1 VQHTFTETEP
11 YTEMHTDMN
20 VLHIVDKLTE
30 PVFSFLGPACESL
43 ARAGYHQ
50 TVVMLDVPRY
60 RPLQYKLPA
69 QVHVEII
76 PVEPSLWQNWVAMN
90 KLIQELLAQN
100 TYSAIHFHG
109 FTAWAVGSRMGT
121 LLPRNAKVF
130 YSPHGSRTLTMF
142 RPVQSA
148 LGSFMGMLGSRRP
161 QLIASSQSDARRA
174 SKGTVGRRITT
185 IESAVEEPYFQAE
198 QAESRR
204 PLLVSGDVTRNH
216 RSVEMFCRLAVVMGA
231 GELGLSFN
239 WLGQPD
245 STSVARLKAANV
257 GIFPAANTDD
267 AAAKLASAWIYVAAS
282 DADEFPIMLA
292 RAMAVGLPCVV
303 LRTPYHAD
311 LITHERNGLVYNT
324 EAEAMS
330 MVGRLI
336 DDPDLREKLGA
347 AAKADAQAR
356 LSSSRLDG
364 ALLVAYARASSS
376 SSSKRRLTRVRP
388 N

>member
-1 VQHTFTETEP
+1 MKSPFTESEP
-11 YTEMHTDMN
+11 YTEVYDDMN

-50 TVVMLDVPRY
+50 TVVMLDLPRY

-76 PVEPSLWQNWVAMN
+76 PVEPSIWQNWMSMSR
-90 KLIQELLAQN
+90 LIQRLLAKN
-100 TYSAIHFHG
+100 AYSAIHLHG

-121 LLPRNAKVF
+121 LLPRSANVF
-130 YSPHGSRTLTMF
+130 YSPHGTRTLTML

-161 QLIASSQSDARRA
+161 QLIASSQSDARLA
-174 SKGTVGRRITT
+174 SMGSVGRRITT
-185 IESAVEEPYFQAE
+185 IESAVEEPYFQAV

-257 GIFPAANTDD
+257 GIFPASHTED
-267 AAAKLASAWIYVAAS
+267 AATKLASAWIYVAAS

-303 LRTPYHAD
+303 SRTSYHAD
-311 LITHERNGLVYNT
+311 LITHEHNGLIYDT
-324 EAEAMS
+324 EVEAMS

-364 ALLVAYARASSS
+364 ALLVAYARAPLSAA
-376 SSSKRRLTRVRP
+376 SKRQLTRVRP